1 MADFKAF
8 LMNVS
13 YPTVHCEIAV
23 QQHATQYLLNSYG
36 QDRNIW
42 QMIVCSVMFVYTV
55 NLSLV
60 TLITSV
66 YVKMSYK

>member
-1 MADFKAF
+1 
-8 LMNVS
+8 
-13 YPTVHCEIAV
+13 
-23 QQHATQYLLNSYG
+23 
-36 QDRNIW
+36 
-42 QMIVCSVMFVYTV
+42 MFVYTV